1 MRNIMMVAWKIA
13 KKAAVKF
20 GGSPVEYL
28 SESLKQAW
36 KVCGKQ
42 VKRSSKIATLT
53 IAAGSRNHKS
63 WVAKID
69 GVDAKY
75 GLKRTF
81 IDSADHNLSERTYKL
96 SAGVYEVCS
105 AGERYF
111 IRVVGGKINKV
122 AHENIEKAVS

>member
-28 SESLKQAW
+28 SEALKQAW
-36 KVCGKQ
+36 QICGKQ
-42 VKRSSKIATLT
+42 VKRASKTATLT

-69 GVDAKY
+69 GADAKY
-75 GLKRTF
+75 GLKRAF
-81 IDSADHNLSERTYKL
+81 VDSVDHNYSERTYNL
-96 SAGVYEVCS
+96 GAGVYEVCN
-105 AGERYF
+105 AGVRYF
-111 IRVVGGKINKV
+111 IRVVGGKINKIERSAVV
-122 AHENIEKAVS
+122 A

>member
-1 MRNIMMVAWKIA
+1 MRNIMMMAWRIA

-28 SESLKQAW
+28 SGALKQAW
-36 KVCGKQ
+36 QIGGKH
-42 VKRSSKIATLT
+42 VNRASKTATLT

-75 GLKRTF
+75 GFKRAF
-81 IDSADHNLSERTYKL
+81 IDSVDHNYSERTYNL
-96 SAGVYEVCS
+96 GAGVYEVCN

-111 IRVVGGKINKV
+111 IRVVGGKISKIERTAVV
-122 AHENIEKAVS
+122 A

>member
-28 SESLKQAW
+28 SGALKQAW
-36 KVCGKQ
+36 QICGKQ
-42 VKRSSKIATLT
+42 VKRPSKTATLT

-63 WVAKID
+63 WVAKIE
-69 GVDAKY
+69 GADAKY
-75 GLKRTF
+75 GFKRSF
-81 IDSADHNLSERTYKL
+81 VDCVDYNYSERTFKL
-96 SAGVYEVCS
+96 GAGVYEVCN

-111 IRVVGGKINKV
+111 IRVVGGKISKIERSAVV
-122 AHENIEKAVS
+122 A

>member
-1 MRNIMMVAWKIA
+1 MRNIMTVAWKIA

-28 SESLKQAW
+28 SGALKQAW
-36 KVCGKQ
+36 QICGKQ
-42 VKRSSKIATLT
+42 VKRASKTATLT

-75 GLKRTF
+75 GFKRTF
-81 IDSADHNLSERTYKL
+81 IDSVDHNYSDRTYNL
-96 SAGVYEVCS
+96 GAGVYEVCN

-111 IRVVGGKINKV
+111 IRVVGGKVNQIERSAVV
-122 AHENIEKAVS
+122 A

>member
-1 MRNIMMVAWKIA
+1 MRNIMFVAWKIA

-20 GGSPVEYL
+20 GGRPVEYL
-28 SESLKQAW
+28 SEALKQAW
-36 KVCGKQ
+36 QICGKE
-42 VKRSSKIATLT
+42 VKRASKTATLT

-69 GVDAKY
+69 GADAKY

-81 IDSADHNLSERTYKL
+81 IDSVDHNYSERTYNL
-96 SAGVYEVCS
+96 GAGTYEVCN

-111 IRVVGGKINKV
+111 VRVVGGKISKIERSAVV
-122 AHENIEKAVS
+122 A

>member
-1 MRNIMMVAWKIA
+1 MRNIMTVAWKIA

-28 SESLKQAW
+28 SGALKQAW
-36 KVCGKQ
+36 QICGKQ
-42 VKRSSKIATLT
+42 VKRASKTATLT

-69 GVDAKY
+69 GVNY
-75 GLKRTF
+75 
-81 IDSADHNLSERTYKL
+81 NERTYNL
-96 SAGVYEVCS
+96 GAGVYEVCN

-111 IRVVGGKINKV
+111 VRDVGGKINKIERSAVV
-122 AHENIEKAVS
+122 A